1 MYLRMPQEGAETDQD
16 ETAEEANK
24 EKIEEKTEAPKDK

>member
-1 MYLRMPQEGAETDQD
+1 MYLLMPQEGTETDQD

-24 EKIEEKTEAPKDK
+24 EKNEEKTEAPQQK

>member
-1 MYLRMPQEGAETDQD
+1 MYLRMPQEGTETDQD

-24 EKIEEKTEAPKDK
+24 KKNEEKTEAPQEK